1 MKAEFLNAL
10 QKLKRELGPVV
21 KTARGHQHRYADLAE
36 VHRVI
41 DGPLNANGFVLYHEF
56 ETVDGAPFMHTRLV
70 HEHGTLSSTLP
81 LSIQNLGGMNFYQAL
96 GSAITYLR
104 RYAIMALLGIP
115 AEDDDG
121 ESAAAGARPRME
133 GGAHAAGASRAPPED
148 TAQKMRAFLA
158 GGDHH
163 LPMPSIGGEP
173 CPDVWA
179 EKFLALLPL
188 AADSATLDSLA
199 ATNGETL
206 DRLRRDHTEL
216 STRIMQ
222 ALRKRQAEVRT

>member
-1 MKAEFLNAL
+1 
-10 QKLKRELGPVV
+10 
-21 KTARGHQHRYADLAE
+21 
-36 VHRVI
+36 
-41 DGPLNANGFVLYHEF
+41 
-56 ETVDGAPFMHTRLV
+56 
-70 HEHGTLSSTLP
+70 
-81 LSIQNLGGMNFYQAL
+81 MNFYQAL

-121 ESAAAGARPRME
+121 ESAGRREERSEGREAGSERRDNRFSSPAPLSAGAKADRSSPLSSQDR
-133 GGAHAAGASRAPPED
+133 
-148 TAQKMRAFLA
+148 MRAFLA

-188 AADSATLDSLA
+188 AADSAAIDSLA
-199 ATNGETL
+199 AANSETL